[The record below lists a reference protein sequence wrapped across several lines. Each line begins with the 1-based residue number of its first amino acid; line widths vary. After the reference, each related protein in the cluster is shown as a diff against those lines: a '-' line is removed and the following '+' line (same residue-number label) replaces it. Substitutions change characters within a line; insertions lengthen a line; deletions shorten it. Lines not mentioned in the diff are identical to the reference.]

1 MVLLYLSGR
10 EQSGVIGAGGLG
22 EGMMLEV
29 EVGLAKIICSQ
40 GSAVGMLKVKLRYPC
55 CGQRRT
61 LTKQFLCHQKNKPQK
76 RRLQEGFQ

>member
-29 EVGLAKIICSQ
+29 EVGLAEIICSQ
-40 GSAVGMLKVKLRYPC
+40 GSAVGMLKVKLCYAC
-55 CGQRRT
+55 CGQRT

-76 RRLQEGFQ
+76 RRLQEDFQ

>member
-29 EVGLAKIICSQ
+29 EVGLAKIICSR
-40 GSAVGMLKVKLRYPC
+40 GRAVGMLKVKLW
-55 CGQRRT
+55 
-61 LTKQFLCHQKNKPQK
+61 
-76 RRLQEGFQ
+76 

>member
-40 GSAVGMLKVKLRYPC
+40 GSAVGMLKLCYPC
-55 CGQRRT
+55 YGQRRT
-61 LTKQFLCHQKNKPQK
+61 LTKQFLCHQKNEPQK
-76 RRLQEGFQ
+76 RRLLEGFQ